1 MVLAGCLMLLQACSA
16 SEIVSDVCLC
26 ECCQQDET
34 GAFNCSTRVST
45 SAEVESCEEC
55 SASLCR
61 VTFPQECTSRSHV
74 ELVRTQCVERDGWHL
89 MVVPVLF
96 VVLYAVMFLAALMS
110 LWRKSRINQETS
122 SSSNVNRSRA
132 CVAEYLYN

>member
-61 VTFPQECTSRSHV
+61 VTFPQSVPR
-74 ELVRTQCVERDGWHL
+74 
-89 MVVPVLF
+89 VVMSSLCGHNVLS
-96 VVLYAVMFLAALMS
+96 ATAG
-110 LWRKSRINQETS
+110 I
-122 SSSNVNRSRA
+122 
-132 CVAEYLYN
+132 